1 MVVAIL
7 HYTDLHLEKEMY
19 INNVY
24 VKNLKLKFI
33 QFIIYLILVYSFKY
47 HIEKDDIDLI
57 ANLVTTQPS

>member
-33 QFIIYLILVYSFKY
+33 QFTIYLILVYSFKY
-47 HIEKDDIDLI
+47 HIEKDDIDLM

>member
-7 HYTDLHLEKEMY
+7 HYTDLHLKKEMY

-47 HIEKDDIDLI
+47 HIEKDDIDLM

>member
-47 HIEKDDIDLI
+47 HIEKDDIDLM